1 MRAPGW
7 KSLLLA
13 LGLAVFAA
21 AHALGPDTNTAE
33 APATTREHLKQ
44 SAWWPTRQLADSS
57 QVVGEA
63 TCAGCHAGIAH
74 TQASSQMARTMM
86 AAAES
91 QFLTAHSENI
101 FKYGSYRYTLS
112 HTKGVVLTV
121 SDGAQATTAP
131 LQWAFGSGEIAQGYV
146 WWIKDQLYESRFNY
160 YGSMHGFDQTP
171 GRLAD
176 APVSLDNAMGRKVA
190 GFEARTCYAC
200 HASALTA
207 TEPLTAAHFQPGITC
222 EGCHGPG
229 RAHSEAQKAGNW
241 DDVNVVNPAHLSPAA
256 SVDFCGACHGTPKD
270 VALMGFVG
278 TLTVR
283 FPAYRLEKSRC
294 WGISGDARLA
304 CFACHNPHQP
314 LEKDAAAY
322 DAACF
327 RCHAGGP
334 ATTTMAASAKQPAC
348 PVAKDRCTS
357 CHMPKVTLS
366 GMHYAFSDHD
376 IRIVKSGAGFPD

>member
-1 MRAPGW
+1 MRAAGW
-7 KSLLLA
+7 KSLLLV
-13 LGLAVFAA
+13 LSLAVLAA
-21 AHALGPDTNTAE
+21 AHALAPDAGKVE
-33 APATTREHLKQ
+33 APATTREYLKQ
-44 SAWWPTRQLADSS
+44 MAWWPTQQVADDS
-57 QVVGEA
+57 QFVGEK
-63 TCAGCHAGIAH
+63 TCAECHAAIAR
-74 TQASSQMARTMM
+74 TQVETQMAQTMM

-91 QFLTAHSENI
+91 PFVDARSGTI
-101 FKYGSYRYTLS
+101 FRYGAYRYNLN
-112 HTKGVVLTV
+112 HTKGVTLVV
-121 SDGAQATTAP
+121 SDGTRSIATP
-131 LQWAFGSGEIAQGYV
+131 VQWAFGSGEIAQGYV
-146 WWIKDQLYESRFNY
+146 WWDKGQLYESRFNY
-160 YGSMHGFDQTP
+160 YRSMHGFDQTP

-176 APVSLDNAMGRKVA
+176 APVTLDNALGRRVA

-200 HASALTA
+200 HASALST

-241 DDVNVVNPAHLSPAA
+241 EDMSIVNPAHLTPAA

-278 TLTVR
+278 KLTVR

-294 WGISGDARLA
+294 WGENGDARLT

-314 LEKDAAAY
+314 LEKNAAAY
-322 DAACF
+322 DSACF

-334 ATTTMAASAKQPAC
+334 VSAASVAARQPAC

-357 CHMPKVTLS
+357 CHMPRISLA

-376 IRIVKSGAGFPD
+376 IRIVQSGAGFPD